1 MAQALPHSIL
11 LTLSLLL
18 PTLLAVYLPELQ
30 LCAST
35 TFLNK
40 QLTKF
45 GPTIEK

>member
-1 MAQALPHSIL
+1 MAQALLHSIL
-11 LTLSLLL
+11 LTLSLL